1 MERTKRFLLSFLAL
15 MLCTIMYAQTEIT
28 GTVVDDFGDGLPGAT
43 VKEKENATNGTV
55 TDMDGHFKIKVKSGA
70 MLVISYIGFE
80 TQEVA
85 AQDGMKVT
93 MGEAASE
100 LNELVVT
107 GYSVQRKADLTG
119 AVSVVSVDEIA
130 KQNENNPMKALQ
142 GRVPGMNIS
151 ADGNPSGAATVR
163 IRGIGTLNDNDPLY
177 IMTTTLYTSSTVC
190 PPRQV
195 CTS

>member
-119 AVSVVSVDEIA
+119 AVSGEQPDEGPA
-130 KQNENNPMKALQ
+130 
-142 GRVPGMNIS
+142 GS
-151 ADGNPSGAATVR
+151 
-163 IRGIGTLNDNDPLY
+163 
-177 IMTTTLYTSSTVC
+177 
-190 PPRQV
+190 
-195 CTS
+195 CTRHEHQRRW